1 MIQCSKCG
9 AQLPDS
15 LETCSNCGTPVSSVI
30 LPQAPKGE
38 KSQTARTVGG
48 IIGAAAMV
56 MVMVGSAL
64 AWTTVSIGPYSASKG
79 GLSGDGVFTIG
90 LAALGF
96 VLFVLATFLKARL
109 LFIAAWILS
118 ILILAIAMY
127 DTIII
132 LRDAQAVSSLGIG
145 LILCLIGGVI
155 GFSAG
160 MVSIR

>member
-9 AQLPDS
+9 TQLPDS
-15 LETCSNCGTPVSSVI
+15 METCSNCGTPVSSVTV
-30 LPQAPKGE
+30 PQAPKE
-38 KSQTARTVGG
+38 KQSQTAKTMGG
-48 IIGAAAMV
+48 VIGAAAMV

-64 AWTTVSIGPYSASKG
+64 HWTTVSVGPYSVSKG

-96 VLFVLATFLKARL
+96 LLFILATFLKARL

-118 ILILAIAMY
+118 ILILGIAVY
-127 DTIII
+127 DTISIV
-132 LRDAQAVSSLGIG
+132 RDARGFASLGIG

-155 GFSAG
+155 GFIAG
-160 MVSIR
+160 AYSIR